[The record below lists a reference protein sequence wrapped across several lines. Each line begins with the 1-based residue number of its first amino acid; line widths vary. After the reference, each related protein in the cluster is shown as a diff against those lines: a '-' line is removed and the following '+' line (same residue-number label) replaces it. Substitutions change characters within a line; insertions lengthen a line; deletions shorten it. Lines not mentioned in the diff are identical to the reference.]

1 MKDLNVIVYTMEGC
15 PHCIDFKKML
25 KEEGIEFFDRDI
37 DEYEEEYNLFVE
49 ATGSEFVP
57 AFMLIENFEDEN
69 PNSSLFVPD
78 RDFND
83 VEEGLTIIKEFYER

>member
-1 MKDLNVIVYTMEGC
+1 MDKIAVVFTMKGC
-15 PHCIDFKKML
+15 PHCIVL
-25 KEEGIEFFDRDI
+25 KEMLENANIAYVDRDI